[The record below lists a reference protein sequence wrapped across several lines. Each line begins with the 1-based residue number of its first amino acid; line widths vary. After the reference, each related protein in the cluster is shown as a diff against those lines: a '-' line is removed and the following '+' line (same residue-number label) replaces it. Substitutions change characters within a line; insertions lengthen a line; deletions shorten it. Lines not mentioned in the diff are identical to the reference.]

1 MRNPIKTNTRE
12 VVRTSEKISVTMLG
26 QADFHVCSSSI
37 KKKPFL
43 PKTNKKKV
51 LKWLVRR

>member
-1 MRNPIKTNTRE
+1 MRKQTNLIINERSTT
-12 VVRTSEKISVTMLG
+12 VVSTAIHEEL
-26 QADFHVCSSSI
+26 ALCSSNI

-43 PKTNKKKV
+43 PKRNKKKV

>member
-12 VVRTSEKISVTMLG
+12 VVRTSEKISVTVLG
-26 QADFHVCSSSI
+26 QADFQVCSSSI

>member
-1 MRNPIKTNTRE
+1 MRNQINL
-12 VVRTSEKISVTMLG
+12 TSSG
-26 QADFHVCSSSI
+26 QAGTLVRKVITTVIHEEPALCSSNI

-43 PKTNKKKV
+43 PKRNKKKV